1 VGPRRD
7 RFSKHAGIPGSQT
20 RKMQTR
26 DLAFTGI
33 HDYSLVILSSVPA
46 PLAVLSFRQTLDH
59 SANGMIG
66 SGLVALLIVGL
77 IFLRSALNRRVALR
91 ALELELGEQRCR
103 MLEQT
108 NLDRERTI
116 AAEAANHAKSEF
128 LASMSHE
135 IRTPMNGIIGMAR
148 LLLNSELNPQQT
160 KRVQTLADSAEA
172 LLTVLNDILDFSK
185 IEAGKLELDAAEFD
199 LRRIVEGV
207 ADLMAVK
214 AQEKGL
220 EFTCFIEPEVP
231 THLRGDPDRLRQVL
245 VNLVGNAVKFTHQ
258 GGVDIR
264 IRQNAEPGTVRFE
277 VTDTGIGVP
286 SDKHH
291 LLFERFSQADASTAR
306 RYGGTGLGLSIART
320 RRNDGR
326 TLRHGEPAWKRL
338 YFLVHCRAAGAA

>member
-1 VGPRRD
+1 
-7 RFSKHAGIPGSQT
+7 
-20 RKMQTR
+20 MQTQ

-46 PLAVLSFRQTLDH
+46 PLAALSFRQTLDH

-66 SGLVALLIVGL
+66 IGLVALSIVGL

-116 AAEAANHAKSEF
+116 AAEAANH
-128 LASMSHE
+128 
-135 IRTPMNGIIGMAR
+135 
-148 LLLNSELNPQQT
+148 
-160 KRVQTLADSAEA
+160 
-172 LLTVLNDILDFSK
+172 
-185 IEAGKLELDAAEFD
+185 
-199 LRRIVEGV
+199 
-207 ADLMAVK
+207 AVK

-291 LLFERFSQADASTAR
+291 LLFEGFSQADASTAR
-306 RYGGTGLGLSIART
+306 RYGGTGLGLSIVRGLVET
-320 RRNDGR
+320 MGGR
-326 TLRHGEPAWKRL
+326 LLAPASGKIPGSPTSRW
-338 YFLVHCRAAGAA
+338 C